1 MSVEVHGPGAPRPAT
16 PRRPGSAGRDSLEV
30 RWFVPGD
37 VAGRLR
43 PRFESYEVGGVP
55 ASIERWV
62 KRRLRER
69 DLDQPLH
76 GAWFQV
82 DKQLWRIGGIE
93 VCRLEI
99 GTQPW
104 WTVAITPGRYGKTT
118 RRVFES
124 WAPLLRSVGEPTSY
138 PVWVLARS
146 NEHAERLG
154 HRIAVDGRAMR

>member
-1 MSVEVHGPGAPRPAT
+1 MSVEVPGPGAPRPAT

-37 VAGRLR
+37 VDDRLR
-43 PRFESYEVGGVP
+43 PRGSSRRRTDNYYLASLGPESSLKRRNGSGPLEWKARVGRPEPYEVGGVP

-76 GAWFQV
+76 GVWFEV
-82 DKQLWRIGGIE
+82 DKQLWRVGGIE

-99 GTQPW
+99 GAQPW
-104 WTVAITPGRYGKTT
+104 WTVAITPGRHGKTT

-124 WAPLLRSVGEPTSY
+124 WA
-138 PVWVLARS
+138 
-146 NEHAERLG
+146 
-154 HRIAVDGRAMR
+154 